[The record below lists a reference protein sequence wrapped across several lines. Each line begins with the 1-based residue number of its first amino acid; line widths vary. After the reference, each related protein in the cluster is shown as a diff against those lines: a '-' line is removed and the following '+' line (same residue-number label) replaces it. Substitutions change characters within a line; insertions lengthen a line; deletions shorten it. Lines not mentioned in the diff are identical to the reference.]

1 MEAGLPLHLK
11 VNMAENAPTAKS
23 LAEFRAIN
31 DDYQQKI
38 QSTHEKM
45 GKAWP
50 TYMEQH
56 RDPIA
61 KRRRCFLG
69 TIVDLFPMWREME
82 NNAEVVLGSGNM
94 VEQEP
99 LYRIINS
106 VNWPNPDSSS
116 FAILIQK
123 LNNIMT
129 RVGEIIDKEVKLSVD
144 DAAAMGRE
152 IAHLNAP
159 TIADDEEKDDS
170 TSEHDV
176 SSTVGKATDENA
188 HLSVED
194 MAAMGLS
201 ISHLDLQSSEDDEE
215 DDRTNAKDDAFQ
227 LEPSTVDD
235 NNGEELH
242 LEVLNLETKRGNLQ

>member
-1 MEAGLPLHLK
+1 
-11 VNMAENAPTAKS
+11 MAEEAPIAKS

-31 DDYQQKI
+31 EDYHRKI

-45 GKAWP
+45 GKAWL

-106 VNWPNPDSSS
+106 VNWPNPDPSS

-123 LNNIMT
+123 LNNMMT
-129 RVGEIIDKEVKLSVD
+129 RVGEIIDNEVQLSVE

-152 IAHLNAP
+152 IAHLDVP
-159 TIADDEEKDDS
+159 TIEDNEEKDEP
-170 TSEHDV
+170 TSENDV
-176 SSTVGKATDENA
+176 SSTVGKMADEDA
-188 HLSVED
+188 QLSAED
-194 MAAMGLS
+194 MAGMGLS
-201 ISHLDLQSSEDDEE
+201 ISHLDLLSTEDDEE
-215 DDRTNAKDDAFQ
+215 DDQTHSKKDVSPS
-227 LEPSTVDD
+227 EPSTVDD
-235 NNGEELH
+235 SNGDELH
-242 LEVLNLETKRGNLQ
+242 LEVLNLEAKRGNLQ